1 MVCALS
7 RWRTVFWKRQGTP
20 KRIRGL
26 GDNQVHEWHL
36 RNSSSVEM
44 GYAAFTKKG
53 GKVCTLYQNSEPIV

>member
-1 MVCALS
+1 MLFQDGGLFS
-7 RWRTVFWKRQGTP
+7 GNTRGTL

-44 GYAAFTKKG
+44 GYTG
-53 GKVCTLYQNSEPIV
+53 VH